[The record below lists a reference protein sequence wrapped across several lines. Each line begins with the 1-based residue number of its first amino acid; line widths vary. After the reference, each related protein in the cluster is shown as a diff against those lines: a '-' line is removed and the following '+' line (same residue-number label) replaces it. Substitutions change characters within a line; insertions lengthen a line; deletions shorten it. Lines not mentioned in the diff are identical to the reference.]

1 MDQILHGV
9 LLSDKSDEEKKLCI
23 DHILSCSLSS
33 EQQQSIASVCWAMWP
48 EGSTPPQVPVLVH
61 ALQQLPNQFIVCA
74 RRYLKDNQVAGDTS
88 DACTL
93 WMECETRH
101 AEWIP
106 VIKVLFLY
114 MSMRP
119 MHMLSRVVSVFQ
131 RCSPTPFSTFLL
143 VKDLYLSTEKLAS
156 VLIKCGRLPMVGH
169 TGAWVKQFLLLLV
182 KCDQWQVL
190 LTGGNDVILSVAEQ
204 LESPNS
210 IHGSLV
216 VLETIFLGFQENADV
231 FLAFFPHFY
240 DRVAP
245 WVTSPP
251 PTSLPTATLIYL
263 HEFLQ
268 GLLFAFPGH
277 PFVQAKLSHLCSM
290 LPPLSPSFDVE
301 AIGEELRWKN
311 CKHGDQSPFAST
323 DTATGPHASTPSN
336 GGADAI
342 IHGFMGLRN
351 VGNSCYMN
359 AVLQGLYH
367 TVALRKLVESTTPT
381 PTKRKLP
388 STVAPSNG
396 AAVVA
401 AEFGLLVRQMSA
413 QGSGCVALQHITR
426 FRAALAAEFQT
437 SRQQDASEFLH
448 YLWDLVMTHF
458 LESRA
463 EWSHVFNGNVARHV
477 TCSRCRAV
485 STTTEPFLDITVPVP
500 TTGAGLPLL
509 TLLRAQF
516 ATETLSGDNAYCCE
530 VCNDRVDATK
540 KTVIADAPPHLLVTL
555 SRFQYNLQR

>member
-1 MDQILHGV
+1 MRPYRSNTNMDQILHGV

-101 AEWIP
+101 VEWIP

-245 WVTSPP
+245 ISRGT
-251 PTSLPTATLIYL
+251 
-263 HEFLQ
+263 
-268 GLLFAFPGH
+268 
-277 PFVQAKLSHLCSM
+277 
-290 LPPLSPSFDVE
+290 LPPV
-301 AIGEELRWKN
+301 
-311 CKHGDQSPFAST
+311 
-323 DTATGPHASTPSN
+323 
-336 GGADAI
+336 
-342 IHGFMGLRN
+342 
-351 VGNSCYMN
+351 
-359 AVLQGLYH
+359 
-367 TVALRKLVESTTPT
+367 
-381 PTKRKLP
+381 
-388 STVAPSNG
+388 
-396 AAVVA
+396 VVA
-401 AEFGLLVRQMSA
+401 WTPIG
-413 QGSGCVALQHITR
+413 GDR

-516 ATETLSGDNAYCCE
+516 ATETLRY
-530 VCNDRVDATK
+530 
-540 KTVIADAPPHLLVTL
+540 
-555 SRFQYNLQR
+555 